1 MPLEQPENRRAA
13 ARHRGVNGPF
23 GQQTLFGV
31 TDGRMRG
38 KDMLFE
44 IVGHQPLPLG
54 DGPPETL
61 RERHLRNP
69 RPHPGIGLAG
79 RNPLSGLDNGEPPPS
94 PAPNGTRFTSRIA
107 TPSTP

>member
-1 MPLEQPENRRAA
+1 MPREESENRRAA

-23 GQQTLFGV
+23 GQQALFGG

-38 KDMLFE
+38 EDMLFE

-54 DGPPETL
+54 HRPPETL

-69 RPHPGIGLAG
+69 RPHPGISLAG
-79 RNPLSGLDNGEPPPS
+79 RNPLAGLDDDERHS
-94 PAPNGTRFTSRIA
+94 FQIQRERLHHLTSSFT
-107 TPSTP
+107 